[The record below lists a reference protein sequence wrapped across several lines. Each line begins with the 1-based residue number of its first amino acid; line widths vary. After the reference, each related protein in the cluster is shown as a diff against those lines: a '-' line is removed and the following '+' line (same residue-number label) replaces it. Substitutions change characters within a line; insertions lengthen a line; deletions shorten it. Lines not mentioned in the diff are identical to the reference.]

1 MAATN
6 PIDFPPEAL
15 PYCAFTSD
23 DGRRRLG
30 VGIGTDVV
38 DLDAAARAGAVGSVD
53 PALLTSGRLNELL
66 ARPRAEWLVLRDEL
80 AGADL
85 EPFRLPQREVEL
97 VLAWEI
103 PDYVDFFS
111 SRHHA
116 EHASRIFRSEGPP
129 LLPNW
134 LWLPVGYHGRSGT
147 IVVDGTPVRRP
158 NGQRLDDD
166 GRVAF
171 GPSTRLDFELEVGT
185 VLGGPTVQGEPI
197 PIEQAADH
205 LFGMVLVNDW
215 SARDIQGWE
224 SQPLGPFLGKSFATS
239 VSAWVVPMEALAG
252 VRVAGPAQTDPE
264 PLPHLRSSEVWAFD
278 IDVEA
283 WIRPAGSDEAH
294 QVTGVNMAEG
304 LYWNAAQQLAH
315 LTSNGASVRAG
326 DLFASGTVSGSTTE
340 QLGCL
345 LELTWNGTRTIRL
358 GDQVRTF
365 LEDGDEV
372 ILGGRAGHLPL
383 GPVRGVVTPA
393 V

>member
-1 MAATN
+1 MTATD
-6 PIDFPPEAL
+6 PLDFPAGAL
-15 PYCAFTSD
+15 PYCAFIGE

-30 VGIGTDVV
+30 AGIGTDIV
-38 DLDAAARAGAVGSVD
+38 DLHAVAAGGALGSVD
-53 PALLTSGRLNELL
+53 PRLLTSGRLNELL
-66 ARPRAEWLVLRDEL
+66 SRPRSEWLALRQEL
-80 AGADL
+80 ATADL
-85 EPFRLPQREVEL
+85 ERFRRPQRDVEL

-116 EHASRIFRSEGPP
+116 EHASRIFRPEGPA

-134 LWLPVGYHGRSGT
+134 LSLPVGYHGRSGT

-158 NGQRLDDD
+158 NGQHLDED
-166 GRVAF
+166 GQVVF

-185 VLGGPTVQGEPI
+185 VLGGPSVQGVPI
-197 PIEQAADH
+197 PIEEAVEH

-224 SQPLGPFLGKSFATS
+224 SVPLGPFLGKSFATS
-239 VSAWVVPMEALAG
+239 VSAWVVPIEALAG
-252 VRVAGPAQTDPE
+252 TRVAGPTQNDPE
-264 PLPHLRSSEVWAFD
+264 PLPHLRTEERWGFD
-278 IDVEA
+278 IDLEA
-283 WIRPAGSDEAH
+283 WIRPAGSEDRH

-304 LYWNAAQQLAH
+304 LYWNPAQQLAH
-315 LTSNGASVRAG
+315 LTSNGASIRAG
-326 DLFASGTVSGSTTE
+326 DLFASGTVSGSTTD

-345 LELTWNGTRTIRL
+345 LELSWNGTRTVRV
-358 GDQVRTF
+358 GDEHRTF

-372 ILGGRAGHLPL
+372 SLFGRTGDLSL

-393 V
+393 L